1 MLPGSIAGGIREK
14 KRPAGTRLAH
24 LGPVCRQGA
33 SLRVCRP
40 QSSPAAWW
48 CSPARARWLLDFHAR
63 MRAIQRCGGFTKRA
77 IRQKNGADA
86 LYTLYTE
93 HAL

>member
-14 KRPAGTRLAH
+14 KRPAGTLA
-24 LGPVCRQGA
+24 LG
-33 SLRVCRP
+33 
-40 QSSPAAWW
+40 
-48 CSPARARWLLDFHAR
+48 ARWLLDFHAR

-86 LYTLYTE
+86 FYTFYTE

>member
-14 KRPAGTRLAH
+14 KRHAGTRLA
-24 LGPVCRQGA
+24 LY
-33 SLRVCRP
+33 
-40 QSSPAAWW
+40 
-48 CSPARARWLLDFHAR
+48 FHAR
-63 MRAIQRCGGFTKRA
+63 MRAIQRSGGFTKRA

-86 LYTLYTE
+86 LYTLYTG

>member
-14 KRPAGTRLAH
+14 KRPAGTLA
-24 LGPVCRQGA
+24 L
-33 SLRVCRP
+33 
-40 QSSPAAWW
+40 
-48 CSPARARWLLDFHAR
+48 R

-86 LYTLYTE
+86 SYTLYTE
-93 HAL
+93 HALCRLSPEPQEAAE

>member
-24 LGPVCRQGA
+24 
-33 SLRVCRP
+33 
-40 QSSPAAWW
+40 
-48 CSPARARWLLDFHAR
+48 RARWLLDFHAR
-63 MRAIQRCGGFTKRA
+63 MRAIRRCGGFTKRA

-86 LYTLYTE
+86 LYTLYTV

>member
-14 KRPAGTRLAH
+14 KRPAGTLA
-24 LGPVCRQGA
+24 LG
-33 SLRVCRP
+33 
-40 QSSPAAWW
+40 
-48 CSPARARWLLDFHAR
+48 HAR
-63 MRAIQRCGGFTKRA
+63 MRAIQQRGRFTKRS

-86 LYTLYTE
+86 FYTLYTE